1 MRPRSPEYY
10 LVLVWTMTASASQV
24 FVLAALA
31 STIIAEL
38 DITRFQIGLLG
49 ASNTIVGAL
58 TAPMSGNAV
67 DRFGPRRTVAAVLLW
82 SAVGFLVTALAQ
94 SYLLLIAASVF
105 LGIPQGAGNPSTNK
119 LIAEE
124 FGEGQRG
131 VVTGIKQSGVQL
143 GVVIAGGVV
152 PALAVVFGWR
162 WATASIGFVTLGVAA
177 FMLWRFPSSQSPLD
191 RTRATGSS
199 DDSDNSETRG
209 ARAGLDGFVYRI
221 AIYSFLLGLN
231 AGGVTRFLPLFAE
244 EELGLSES
252 TAGLV
257 LALTGLL
264 AIAARLF
271 WGRLA
276 ERSIATG
283 QALIILAFGSA
294 LTCGLLLING
304 WAGVW
309 LVWVVAIVT
318 AFTISAW
325 NVVAMLAVI
334 KDVPTSQSGQASG
347 VVLFGFLGG
356 LSVGAPIVGFLVDA
370 TDSYQSSWALLGLV
384 ALVGAAV
391 MYPDRTRAG
400 QQAVPSGDG

>member
-1 MRPRSPEYY
+1 MRPRRPEYY
-10 LVLVWTMTASASQV
+10 LVLVWAMMASASQV

-38 DITRFQIGLLG
+38 DISRFQIGLLG

-124 FGEGQRG
+124 FADGQRG

-152 PALAVVFGWR
+152 PALAVAFGWR
-162 WATASIGFVTLGVAA
+162 WAVASIGFLTLGVAA
-177 FMLWRFPSSQSPLD
+177 FMLWRFPASESPLD
-191 RTRATGSS
+191 KAPV
-199 DDSDNSETRG
+199 DDSSADANTD
-209 ARAGLDGFVYRI
+209 APRAGLDGFVYRI
-221 AIYSFLLGLN
+221 AIYAFLLGLN

-370 TDSYQSSWALLGLV
+370 TDSYQSSWALLGFV
-384 ALVGAAV
+384 ALAGAAV

-400 QQAVPSGDG
+400 QQAVPSGDV